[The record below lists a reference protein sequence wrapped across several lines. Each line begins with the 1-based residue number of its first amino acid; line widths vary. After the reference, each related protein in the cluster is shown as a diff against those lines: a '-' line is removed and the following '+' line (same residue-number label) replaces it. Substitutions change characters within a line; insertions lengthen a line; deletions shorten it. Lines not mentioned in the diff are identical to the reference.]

1 MTQGHVLLLN
11 PRITSRRSARF
22 PLAVLHLAA
31 ALMPARRATIIDGN
45 VDDDAA
51 GSLRA
56 ALAFGGIE
64 AVGITVMGGPQ
75 LPAALALSRV
85 VRAASPATPIVW
97 GGYFPTLCPGA
108 TLNSDCVDFVV
119 RGQGEATL
127 PAVLDVLAS
136 GRREAL
142 AGVAGLSWRRGAETV
157 HNEERAFS
165 ASPPAQ
171 ALPYELLGSP
181 AQYLQ
186 RTYLGARTTGHQAA
200 LGCRYRCNFCG
211 VAAMFRGRTAL
222 PPAERLD
229 HELQQMKSRFGV
241 DSLQF
246 YDHNFFDR
254 EADMLPLLEVLARH
268 ALPWWCF
275 ARADALADLSDRGW
289 ALVRKSRLRMAYIG
303 AESPSDQVLHDMR
316 KGTRADQTL
325 EVVERCRANGVIP
338 ELSFMLAS
346 PHDPEGE
353 TERSFEFIRRIKRL
367 HPATEIMLYVHTPLP
382 PGHRDTGATSQR
394 PLTLL
399 RDADG
404 RPLRYPDSAD
414 GWADPAWL
422 RYWCHQDAPWL
433 SPRLRQRI
441 ADFGTVLASRYP
453 TVSDIRTPPWQ
464 KSALSALAAW
474 RYGSRRYDSPWE
486 LDLSRRVVRLWD
498 PRVSSL

>member
-1 MTQGHVLLLN
+1 MQK
-11 PRITSRRSARF
+11 PFAITLDVGSSLANHTGSWRNSR
-22 PLAVLHLAA
+22 PVY
-31 ALMPARRATIIDGN
+31 
-45 VDDDAA
+45 
-51 GSLRA
+51 
-56 ALAFGGIE
+56 
-64 AVGITVMGGPQ
+64 
-75 LPAALALSRV
+75 LSRMPPCNHEC
-85 VRAASPATPIVW
+85 PA
-97 GGYFPTLCPGA
+97 
-108 TLNSDCVDFVV
+108 
-119 RGQGEATL
+119 GE
-127 PAVLDVLAS
+127 
-136 GRREAL
+136 
-142 AGVAGLSWRRGAETV
+142 
-157 HNEERAFS
+157 NI
-165 ASPPAQ
+165 Q
-171 ALPYELLGSP
+171 AWLF
-181 AQYLQ
+181 
-186 RTYLGARTTGHQAA
+186 H
-200 LGCRYRCNFCG
+200 
-211 VAAMFRGRTAL
+211 
-222 PPAERLD
+222 
-229 HELQQMKSRFGV
+229 
-241 DSLQF
+241 
-246 YDHNFFDR
+246 
-254 EADMLPLLEVLARH
+254 
-268 ALPWWCF
+268 
-275 ARADALADLSDRGW
+275 
-289 ALVRKSRLRMAYIG
+289 
-303 AESPSDQVLHDMR
+303 AESGDYEQAWR
-316 KGTRADQTL
+316 K
-325 EVVERCRANGVIP
+325 VVERCRANDVIP

-486 LDLSRRVVRLWD
+486 LDLSRRFVRLWD